1 MTSGPIICVTPNVA
15 LDRTLVVPDFAIGH
29 ISRIDRGV
37 AVPGGKGLN
46 TMRAIQILGGDAL
59 SMGLM
64 GGHTGRMVAAMV
76 EEAGYRAEWTWFE
89 GESRT
94 CTIIATVDGRSTVIN
109 ESGRVQPEDWNA
121 LVNDICHA
129 AVREAAYAVCLC
141 GSLPTGAPENAPAD
155 LIVKLMQTGVPVWVD
170 TSKRA
175 LDNAIDASPYA
186 IKVNRDEIAAVMNIA
201 ADSCSDLVAAA
212 RSLLTRGIRLVVI
225 SLGKDG
231 ALLVSADLVAKA
243 TPPQIQALDPVA
255 SGDCLH
261 AGIVESLARSEDH
274 VEALRRG
281 VAAGTVNALY
291 AGGGRFTYAHFQE
304 ILRQTAV
311 ELLSA

>member
-1 MTSGPIICVTPNVA
+1 MTGGPIICVTPNVA

-46 TMRAIQILGGDAL
+46 TMRAVQILGGDAL

-64 GGHTGRMVAAMV
+64 GGNTGRMVATMV
-76 EEAGYRAEWTWFE
+76 EEAGYRAVWTWFE
-89 GESRT
+89 GETRT
-94 CTIIATVDGRSTVIN
+94 CTIIATADGRSTVIN
-109 ESGRVQPEDWNA
+109 ESGRIQPQDWTA
-121 LVNDICHA
+121 LVDDICRV
-129 AVREAAYAVCLC
+129 AVREAAYAVCVC
-141 GSLPTGAPENAPAD
+141 GSLPTGAPDHAPAD
-155 LIVKLMQTGVPVWVD
+155 LVEKLRQTDVSVWVD

-175 LDNAIDASPYA
+175 LDNAIGAGPYA

-201 ADSCSDLVAAA
+201 ADNCSELISAAK
-212 RSLLTRGIRLVVI
+212 SLLARGIGLVVI
-225 SLGKDG
+225 SLAEDG

-243 TPPQIQALDPVA
+243 TPPQIQPLDPVA

-261 AGIVESLARSEDH
+261 DGIVESLARGEDH
-274 VEALRRG
+274 LEALRRG

-291 AGGGRFTYAHFQE
+291 AGGGRFTFAHFQE
-304 ILRQTAV
+304 ILRRTTV
-311 ELLSA
+311 EVLPN